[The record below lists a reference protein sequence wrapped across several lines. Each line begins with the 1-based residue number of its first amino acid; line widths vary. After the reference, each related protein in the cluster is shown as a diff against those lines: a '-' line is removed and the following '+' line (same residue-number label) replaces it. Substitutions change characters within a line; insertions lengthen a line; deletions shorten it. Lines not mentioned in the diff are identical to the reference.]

1 MENFTAILHNMVKR
15 LDELDSTLAEE
26 NRQLSQA
33 QINPVSLQV
42 ISDNKSR
49 LLAAINFYDEQRRQE
64 ETQLRIAP
72 PFVRHREPA
81 ALWERITRIVKKC
94 NEQNQQSFQLLEMH
108 MKRVSDVKKLV
119 SQVASS
125 PMYGASGGS
134 GQQDSGTMY
143 RISV

>member
-1 MENFTAILHNMVKR
+1 MENFTVILHNMVKR

-33 QINPVSLQV
+33 QINPVSLQM

-64 ETQLRIAP
+64 EKQLRITP
-72 PFVRHREPA
+72 PFAHQREPA
-81 ALWERITRIVKKC
+81 VLWEHITGVVKKC
-94 NEQNQQSFQLLEMH
+94 NEMNQQSYQLLEMH
-108 MKRVSDVKKLV
+108 LKRVNDVKKLV

-125 PMYGASGGS
+125 PLYGARGDR
-134 GQQDSGTMY
+134 GQQDSGTVY